1 MALNVY
7 DTIIEGGSV
16 IDGTGADAYVTDIG
30 IKDERIA
37 AIGDLSSAQAA
48 MRHDCQGL
56 TVAPGFIDI
65 HTHSDYTLLVD
76 GRADSQI
83 CQGVTTEVIG
93 QCGFS
98 CAPLKR
104 AAGARAVIGY
114 VELGMDVTWRT
125 FGEYLDRLEQAR
137 PAVNVAAFVGHGA
150 IHRAVMGDGAKT
162 PTESDLSEM
171 VKLVEQAFDDGAKG
185 LSTGLEYWPG
195 SDAPMQEL
203 EALTA
208 VAAKRGGLYATHV
221 RNRDVYY
228 DLGFTEAVATARHA
242 GAKLQI
248 SHIQPKF
255 GAPSEAMQHTLELL
269 YRAKRE
275 GVDVGYDII
284 PHDWSHTVMVSVL
297 PAWAREGGVTQ
308 TLARLKDPIEREHM
322 KHNPRPIWRL
332 VTERQWHD
340 IVLLKS
346 RVNAELIGLSFAEIG
361 ERRGVDPYDAVF
373 DILLEE
379 GQDMAAV
386 MWTSRNFSDDDV
398 CMCLRETDSM
408 VMSDTLALTDRGPL
422 NGTIGSLSGYGWTAR
437 LLGHYVRD
445 RQVISLPEAITKI
458 TSKPA
463 DRIGLAV
470 RGRIEVGAMAD
481 VVAFDAGAVQDRSS
495 FFMPRRHPDGITHVW
510 VNGVQVVHEGQRND
524 EQPGR
529 VLRH

>member
-1 MALNVY
+1 MVNVY

-16 IDGTGADAYVTDIG
+16 IDGTGADAYYSDIG
-30 IKDERIA
+30 IKDDRIA

-48 MRHDCQGL
+48 VRHDCRGL

-150 IHRAVMGDGAKT
+150 IHRAVMGDDAKA
-162 PTESDLSEM
+162 PTESDLSAM
-171 VKLVEQAFDDGAKG
+171 VKLTEQAFDDGAKG

-195 SDAPMQEL
+195 SDAPIQEI

-255 GAPSEAMQHTLELL
+255 GAPSQAMQHTLELL

-275 GVDVGYDII
+275 GVDVAYDII

-297 PAWAREGGVTQ
+297 PAWAREGGATQ
-308 TLARLKDPIEREHM
+308 TLARLKDPVERERM
-322 KHNPRPIWRL
+322 KRNPRPIWRL
-332 VTERQWHD
+332 VTERRWDD

-346 RVNAELIGLSFAEIG
+346 RVNADLIGLSFAQIG
-361 ERRGVDPYDAVF
+361 QQRGVDPYDAVL

-386 MWTSRNFSDDDV
+386 MWTSRSFSDDDV

-445 RQVISLPEAITKI
+445 RNIISLPEAIAKI

-463 DRIGLAV
+463 DRIGLID
-470 RGRIEVGAMAD
+470 RGRIRAGALAD
-481 VVAFDAGAVQDRSS
+481 IVVFDATVLQDRSS
-495 FFMPRRHPDGITHVW
+495 FLMPRRHPDGITHVW
-510 VNGVQVVHEGQRND
+510 VNGIQVVHQGQRND

-529 VLRH
+529 VLRD

>member
-1 MALNVY
+1 MAKAF
-7 DTIIEGGSV
+7 DTILQGGCV
-16 IDGTGADAYVTDIG
+16 IDATGSAPYLADVG
-30 IKDERIA
+30 IVGDRIA
-37 AIGDLSSAQAA
+37 AIGDLSLATAKA
-48 MRHDCQGL
+48 RIDCHGL

-98 CAPLKR
+98 CAPLKS
-104 AAGARAVIGY
+104 AAGGRGVIGY
-114 VELGMDVTWRT
+114 VELGMDMTWRS
-125 FGEYLDRLEQAR
+125 FGEYLDRLEQAK
-137 PAVNVAAFVGHGA
+137 PAVNVAALVGHGA
-150 IHRAVMGDGAKT
+150 IHRAVMGDESKA
-162 PTESDLSEM
+162 PTESDVAEM
-171 VKLVEQAFDDGAKG
+171 VKLAEQAFDDGAKG

-195 SDAPMQEL
+195 NDAPMQEI

-208 VAAKRGGLYATHV
+208 VAARRGGLYATHV

-242 GAKLQI
+242 GARLQI

-255 GAPSEAMQHTLELL
+255 GAPAQAMQHTLELL
-269 YRAKRE
+269 YRARRE
-275 GVDVGYDII
+275 GVDVAYDII

-297 PAWAREGGVTQ
+297 PAWAREGGTTQ
-308 TLARLKDPIEREHM
+308 TLERLRDPSLRERM

-332 VTERQWHD
+332 VTERKWDD

-346 RVNAELIGLSFAEIG
+346 AVNADLVGLSFAEIG
-361 ERRGVDPYDAVF
+361 RQRGIDPYDAVF
-373 DILLEE
+373 DILFEE
-379 GQDMAAV
+379 GQGLSSV
-386 MWTSRNFSDDDV
+386 MWTSRSFSDADV

-445 RQVISLPEAITKI
+445 RQIISLPEAIAKI
-458 TSKPA
+458 TSMPA
-463 DRIGLAV
+463 DRVGIRD
-470 RGRIEVGAMAD
+470 RGRLTVGSFAD
-481 VVAFDAGAVQDRSS
+481 VVVFDAATVQDRSS
-495 FFMPRRHPDGITHVW
+495 FLLPRRHPDGIAHVW
-510 VNGVQVVHEGQRND
+510 VNGVQVVNEGQRND
-524 EQPGR
+524 AQPGQ
-529 VLRH
+529 VLRG